1 MLSRHFLI
9 AVRSRASGLR
19 VTGAACRVMGSRHSV
34 RGRWAGLCWREGGS
48 RLLRTLVLRKRS
60 CGPAPAGPPVR
71 RVAARIAIRL
81 EQARA
86 RCGTRC
92 PWLCGVFPPTQKQ
105 HKPGARAK
113 INTGVTRTK
122 RHSPAYGG
130 TRSTVALS
138 ENLASSPAEM
148 RVSWADYP
156 FPGRWAKG
164 DRPSEKRKVGGSPPP
179 LTTTSDQGKHPVHD
193 RGPGVFA
200 CRGLSLGPRSKRTIG
215 GSAGT
220 GEQPG
225 PVGSQHRRARRG
237 GRRLRASARPADSE
251 RLRVVP
257 MARDAARRLS
267 KSGWTTSRQQVPAA
281 EQMADR
287 QPNRASAM
295 TFCDPLVNGRRGY
308 LSEFV
313 LGLVGGE
320 SPRCRQPNGGPS
332 GMSG

>member
-1 MLSRHFLI
+1 M
-9 AVRSRASGLR
+9 
-19 VTGAACRVMGSRHSV
+19 MGSRHSV
-34 RGRWAGLCWREGGS
+34 RCRWAGLCWREGGS

-71 RVAARIAIRL
+71 RVAAGIAIRL

-86 RCGTRC
+86 GCGGRC
-92 PWLCGVFPPTQKQ
+92 PWLSGVFAPTQKQ

-130 TRSTVALS
+130 TRSTMAVP

-164 DRPSEKRKVGGSPPP
+164 DRPSEKRKVGSSILP
-179 LTTTSDQGKHPVHD
+179 LTTSLSSRENAPSKIAI
-193 RGPGVFA
+193 RAFSL
-200 CRGLSLGPRSKRTIG
+200 RWGLSLGPRSKRTIG

-220 GEQPG
+220 GKQAG
-225 PVGSQHRRARRG
+225 PSRFTTSSSKAWRQTAARQCAPCPLGAAESRADG
-237 GRRLRASARPADSE
+237 AGRRTQIIQVWMDDFAAASACGGANGRP
-251 RLRVVP
+251 
-257 MARDAARRLS
+257 
-267 KSGWTTSRQQVPAA
+267 TTW
-281 EQMADR
+281 
-287 QPNRASAM
+287 NRASAM

-308 LSEFV
+308 LSDFV

-320 SPRCRQPNGGPS
+320 SPRCR
-332 GMSG
+332 